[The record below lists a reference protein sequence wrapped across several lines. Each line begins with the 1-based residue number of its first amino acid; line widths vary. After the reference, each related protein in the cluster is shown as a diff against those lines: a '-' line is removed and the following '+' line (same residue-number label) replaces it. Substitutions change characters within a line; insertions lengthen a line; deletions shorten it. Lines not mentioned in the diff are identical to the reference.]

1 MKHLSLIATI
11 AVAMLS
17 FASCK
22 KDSSDPAPGG
32 PGNSGKKLVKV
43 IETED
48 GQVTTYN
55 LTYNNDNRLTSVK
68 STDDSKSTIFTYDN
82 AGNLTGIEQRE
93 DNDFKNVYTYTYQN
107 NIPVSGTFKSWQLT
121 AGEPDALIE
130 DDKLTYIVSNNQ
142 VTNIKVDLLMGE
154 TSMNFAIAYANGNP
168 KSISSTGAYKYSATF
183 TFGNHKPIFPKV
195 TNWVLDQAGFAVQYG
210 VENELLSVTWDFPG
224 TEEDY
229 SINSTYTF
237 DDKGY
242 ALTSTDGTT
251 QLKFEYQ

>member
-11 AVAMLS
+11 AVALLS

-22 KDSSDPAPGG
+22 KDSSDPV

-130 DDKLTYIVSNNQ
+130 DDKLTYVVTGNQ
-142 VTNIKVDLLMGE
+142 VSNIKVDMLQGE
-154 TSMNFAIAYANGNP
+154 SSLNFSVTYADGNP
-168 KSISSTGAYKYSATF
+168 KSIVSDGPYKYSANFSYGT
-183 TFGNHKPIFPKV
+183 HKPVFPQV
-195 TNWVLDQAGFAVQYG
+195 TNWVLDQAGFSLQYG
-210 VENELLSVTWDFPG
+210 VKNEVVAIAWDFPG

-237 DDKGY
+237 DNNGY
-242 ALTSTDGTT
+242 VLTSTDGTT